1 MRLHIP
7 FVFSVS
13 CHSKE
18 NDEKKKKKRSAP
30 KLKKVIELET
40 KVIITKVQRQKRKY
54 VTVVAG
60 LETVPNLKIKDA
72 SKAFGK
78 KFSSGASINES
89 ASGVKEVVIQG
100 DVMFDLPP
108 LLVSQ
113 FNVWTLLA
121 PILYSHV
128 LFS

>member
-1 MRLHIP
+1 
-7 FVFSVS
+7 
-13 CHSKE
+13 
-18 NDEKKKKKRSAP
+18 
-30 KLKKVIELET
+30 
-40 KVIITKVQRQKRKY
+40 
-54 VTVVAG
+54 VVAG